1 MSRIGIPFAVRPADV
16 DESMPVSANPA
27 VVAGTLARTK
37 AETARLV
44 DGDPAIMAADTVVV
58 CDGVLLGKPRDPD
71 EARQMLRGLRG
82 ETHQVLTAVVVMPAG
97 RRSGMARYPTTTV
110 RMRTYSDEEIDAS
123 IARGD
128 PFDKAGGYAIQ
139 DERLRPVESYDGC
152 YCNVVGLPLWTTI
165 ALLRKAGVNV
175 ADGRTEH
182 LLPQCAACP
191 LRIR

>member
-1 MSRIGIPFAVRPADV
+1 
-16 DESMPVSANPA
+16 MPVSANPA

-37 AETARLV
+37 AEAARLV
-44 DGDPAIMAADTVVV
+44 VGDPAIIAADTVVV
-58 CDGVLLGKPRDPD
+58 CGGVALGKPRDPD
-71 EARQMLRGLRG
+71 EARRMLRGLRG
-82 ETHQVLTAVVVMPAG
+82 ETHQVLTAVVVMSAG

-139 DERLRPVESYDGC
+139 DEVLRPVECYDGC

-165 ALLRKAGVNV
+165 ALLRKAGVSV
-175 ADGRTEH
+175 ADVRAEL

-191 LRIR
+191 LRFR